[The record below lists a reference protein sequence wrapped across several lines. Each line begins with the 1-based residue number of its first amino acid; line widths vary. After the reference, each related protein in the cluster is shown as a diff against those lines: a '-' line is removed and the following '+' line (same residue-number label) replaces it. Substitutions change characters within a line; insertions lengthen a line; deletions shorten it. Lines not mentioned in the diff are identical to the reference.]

1 MSGELKSALMKL
13 LHLITVIYSEH
24 LVCVFVLG
32 VITEYFYDSYIVLE
46 NL

>member
-1 MSGELKSALMKL
+1 MSGALKSALMKL

-24 LVCVFVLG
+24 LVCVCVCLL
-32 VITEYFYDSYIVLE
+32 TEFFYDSYIVLG